1 MIIGGGIH
9 RLRNIVA
16 AKDELAIVCRMEGRF
31 TRTVVRNHK
40 NVVYVEGFGPFGS
53 V

>member
-1 MIIGGGIH
+1 M
-9 RLRNIVA
+9 VA

-31 TRTVVRNHK
+31 TRTVARNHK